1 MEEARFSTN
10 IKYRYQGFECQF
22 TMRADQGSASELL
35 DNSFKAV
42 RWLGDHGAV
51 PGNGNGKPFPKPA
64 SEPVCPRCGKSDELE
79 LISFEKDG
87 KPRKAWKCQR
97 CKKWLPGN
105 GN

>member
-1 MEEARFSTN
+1 VEEAKFSTN
-10 IKYRYQGFECQF
+10 IKFKVQGFECQF
-22 TMRADQGSASELL
+22 TMREDTGSAAELL
-35 DNSFKAV
+35 DRAFKAV
-42 RWLGDHGAV
+42 AWLKAHEAV

-64 SEPVCPRCGKSDELE
+64 DEPVCPKCGQSDMLE